1 MEFNKDRVFTI
12 LDADQVKIGSKAIFA
27 DNLINLKQYVESEIG
42 LSEVKEIND
51 ESYDCRFM
59 DSNYNPW
66 ALAYLVSEPE
76 GLKWTDLK
84 PGDIIKR
91 EGITSVITSIDEEDK
106 DGFHIYAGSKWI
118 DDITLSEWA
127 KI

>member
-1 MEFNKDRVFTI
+1 MEFNKDRVFTV

-27 DNLINLKQYVESEIG
+27 DNLVNLKQFVENEIG
-42 LSEVKEIND
+42 LSEVKEIGD
-51 ESYDCRFM
+51 ECYESRFT
-59 DSNYNPW
+59 DSNDNPW
-66 ALAYLVSEPE
+66 ALAYIISEPE

-91 EGITSVITSIDEEDK
+91 EGITSIVTSIDEEDE

>member
-1 MEFNKDRVFTI
+1 MEFDKDRVFTV
-12 LDADQVKIGSKAIFA
+12 LDANQVKIGSEAIFA
-27 DNLINLKQYVESEIG
+27 DNIVNLKERVENEIER
-42 LSEVKEIND
+42 SKVEEIRN
-51 ESYDCRFM
+51 ECYEHRFT
-59 DSNYNPW
+59 DSDNVHW
-66 ALAYLVSEPE
+66 ALAYIISEPE

-84 PGDIIKR
+84 PGDIIRR

-106 DGFHIYAGSKWI
+106 DGFHIYAGDKWI

>member
-1 MEFNKDRVFTI
+1 MEFDKNRVFTV

-27 DNLINLKQYVESEIG
+27 DNLVNLKQYVRSEMEP
-42 LSEVKEIND
+42 SKVKEIRGECY
-51 ESYDCRFM
+51 ESRFA
-59 DSNYNPW
+59 DSDNVHW
-66 ALAYLVSEPE
+66 ALAYIISEPE

-84 PGDIIKR
+84 PGDIIRR
-91 EGITSVITSIDEEDK
+91 EGITSVITSIDEEDE

>member
-1 MEFNKDRVFTI
+1 MEFNKDRVFTV

-27 DNLINLKQYVESEIG
+27 DNLVNLKQYVENEIG
-42 LSEVKEIND
+42 LSEVKEITD

-84 PGDIIKR
+84 LGDIIKR
-91 EGITSVITSIDEEDK
+91 EGTTSIVTSIDEDDK
-106 DGFHIYAGSKWI
+106 TGLHIHAGGQWLP
-118 DDITLSEWA
+118 DDRLSEWA
-127 KI
+127 KV